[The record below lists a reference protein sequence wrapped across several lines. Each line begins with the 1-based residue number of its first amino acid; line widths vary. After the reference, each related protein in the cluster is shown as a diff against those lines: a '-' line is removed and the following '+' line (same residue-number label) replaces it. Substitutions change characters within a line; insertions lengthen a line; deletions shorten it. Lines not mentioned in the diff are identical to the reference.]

1 MEHLFQCWEKI
12 KERLKGSC
20 VFLFLDFD
28 GTLSPIVNTPDKAV
42 IPKDVRGLLKDIAQ
56 KKDFKVAIISGRS
69 LADIKKRVGVESI
82 IYSGNHGLEVE
93 SPKIKHK
100 PQISTE
106 YMDGL
111 KKIKAELKE
120 RLKGVKGAFI
130 EDKGISLAVHFREA
144 GKRETNIIKTIFREV
159 AIIPSVV
166 KKIKIRTGKKVIE
179 AGPPIEWDKG
189 KMVLW
194 LISRQRFCLDDNKD
208 IVAFYMGDDVTD
220 EDAFKALKKDGVTIL
235 VGGNRAS
242 HANYYLNNPKEVH
255 ELLSRIRDI

>member
-1 MEHLFQCWEKI
+1 MEHLFGSWENI
-12 KERLKGSC
+12 KETIKGMC

-28 GTLSPIVNTPDKAV
+28 GTLSPIVSTPDKAV
-42 IPKDVRGLLKDIAQ
+42 IPRPVKILLKEISQ

-69 LADIKKRVGVESI
+69 LADIKKRVGVEGI

-100 PQISTE
+100 PQISAE
-106 YMDGL
+106 YMEGL
-111 KKIKAELKE
+111 KKLKEELKY
-120 RLKGVKGAFI
+120 RLKGIKGAFI

-144 GKRETNIIKTIFREV
+144 GKKETNLIKTIFREV

-194 LISRQRFCLDDNKD
+194 LLSRQKFYLDDKAV
-208 IVAFYMGDDVTD
+208 VAFYLGDDVTD

-235 VGGNRAS
+235 VGGNRVS
-242 HANYYLNNPKEVH
+242 HANYYLNNSKEVY
-255 ELLSRIRDI
+255 ELLTRIRDI